1 MAKRNIGRSFSRKGG
16 LMKKG
21 LAAAIL
27 ALFFIVPSPALA
39 AESGSINTGD
49 TAWVLISAAL
59 VMIMTPAVAF
69 FYGGMVRRKNVLS
82 TIMMCMAV
90 LGVITIQWVLFG
102 YSLSFGPDVGGFIGS
117 LKYIGLRGVGQSP
130 NSDYAATIPHLAYMI
145 FQAMFAV
152 ITVALIVG
160 SIVERVKFSA
170 FLVFSVL
177 WATLVYDP
185 VAHWVWGVGG
195 WIRNLGALD
204 FAGGTVVHVSAGIS
218 ALALALVLGPR
229 KGYGREPME
238 PHDIPM
244 VVLGAGL
251 LWLGWFGFNA
261 GSALSSN
268 GLAASAFVVTNT
280 SAAAA
285 AVTWMVLG
293 WAHRKPSALGVA
305 TGAVA
310 GLVAITP
317 ASGYVGPLAAIAIG
331 FGAGLFCYYAVS
343 FRMKSSVDES
353 LDTWGVHGIGG
364 AWGAIATGIFASK
377 LINPAGA
384 DGLLSGNASQVLIQ
398 FAAVAAVWIY
408 ALAVTYVL
416 AKLVDATMGL
426 RVEEKA
432 EAVGLDISEHG
443 EKAYATR

>member
-1 MAKRNIGRSFSRKGG
+1 MKRKSIV
-16 LMKKG
+16 
-21 LAAAIL
+21 LAAFLTLFIIL
-27 ALFFIVPSPALA
+27 LASPAIA
-39 AESGSINTGD
+39 AAQPVVNSGD

-69 FYGGMVRRKNVLS
+69 FYAGMVRRKNAIS
-82 TIMMCMAV
+82 TIMMCLAV

-130 NSDYAATIPHLAYMI
+130 NADYAATIPHLAFMV

-160 SIVERVKFSA
+160 SVVERVKFSA
-170 FLVFSVL
+170 FLVFAVL
-177 WATLVYDP
+177 WSTLVYD
-185 VAHWVWGVGG
+185 VIAHWVWGVGG
-195 WIRNLGALD
+195 WLRVFGALD

-238 PHDIPM
+238 PHNIPM
-244 VVLGAGL
+244 VVLGAGF

-268 GLAASAFVVTNT
+268 GLAANAFVVTNT
-280 SAAAA
+280 AAAA
-285 AVTWMVLG
+285 AALTWMILG
-293 WAHRKPSALGVA
+293 WIHRKPSALGVA

-331 FGAGLFCYYAVS
+331 AGAGIFCYFAVLQ
-343 FRMKSSVDES
+343 RTKSSVDES
-353 LDTWGVHGIGG
+353 LDAWGVHGVGG

-384 DGLLSGNASQVLIQ
+384 NGLLFGNASQLLVQ
-398 FAAVAAVWIY
+398 FAAVAVVWIY
-408 ALAVTYVL
+408 ALVVTFL
-416 AKLVDATMGL
+416 IAKLVDATIGL
-426 RVEEKA
+426 RVKETEETL
-432 EAVGLDISEHG
+432 GLDISEHG

>member
-1 MAKRNIGRSFSRKGG
+1 MAYKKGG
-16 LMKKG
+16 YVKTGLIIVILM
-21 LAAAIL
+21 
-27 ALFFIVPSPALA
+27 LFLLMASPAFA
-39 AESGSINTGD
+39 ANSGQIDTGD

-69 FYGGMVRRKNVLS
+69 FYAGMVRRKNVIS
-82 TIMMCMAV
+82 TIMMCLAV
-90 LGVITIQWVLFG
+90 LGVITIQWILFG

-195 WIRNLGALD
+195 WLRNLGALD

-268 GLAASAFVVTNT
+268 GLAATAFVVTNT

-293 WAHRKPSALGVA
+293 WMHRKPSALGVA

-317 ASGYVGPLAAIAIG
+317 ASGYVGPLAAILIG
-331 FGAGLFCYYAVS
+331 MGAGVFCYYAVF
-343 FRMKSSVDES
+343 FRLRSSVDES

-377 LINPAGA
+377 FINPAGA
-384 DGLLSGNASQVLIQ
+384 DGLLFGNPSQVLIQ
-398 FAAVAAVWIY
+398 FAAVAVVWIY
-408 ALAVTYVL
+408 ALAATYVI
-416 AKLVDATMGL
+416 AKLVDATIGL

-432 EAVGLDISEHG
+432 ETVGLDISEHG
-443 EKAYATR
+443 EKAYAAR